1 MPMRSDAK
9 HGGLR
14 ATSRWATTLLAL
26 LALGGVPTD
35 AGSRGGTLE
44 RLRATLNEAER
55 ELDDGHL
62 ARAATLY
69 RRAGEEASGLG
80 GANLP
85 LARALDGL
93 ADVHRLAGRPADAAE
108 LYVRSAAM
116 WETLLGERQPRLAIT
131 LHNLG
136 IVYLAQERGDLA
148 APYLR
153 RALQIWEATLG
164 PASPQALETGRAL
177 RRVEAQR
184 RSSVE

>member
-1 MPMRSDAK
+1 MPMRAYAK

-14 ATSRWATTLLAL
+14 AVSRWAATVLAL
-26 LALGGVPTD
+26 FALSGVPTD
-35 AGSRGGTLE
+35 AESRGGTLE

-55 ELDDGHL
+55 ERDDGHL
-62 ARAATLY
+62 ARAAVLY

-116 WETLLGERQPRLAIT
+116 WETLLGGRQPRLAIT

-148 APYLR
+148 APHLH
-153 RALQIWEATLG
+153 RALEIWEATLG
-164 PASPQALETGRAL
+164 PASAQAQETGRAL
-177 RRVEAQR
+177 RRVEAQT
-184 RSSVE
+184 RSAAE